1 MKFRANPLNLE
12 GCYSASLSNFEDLRG
27 NFQKLYQS
35 KVFQALLPKFEPKE
49 IYMTSSSKNVLR

>member
-35 KVFQALLPKFEPKE
+35 KVFQALLPNLNQKK
-49 IYMTSSSKNVLR
+49 YT